1 MPEFTKSLD
10 DVLATFERNII
21 VQTLKDTHG
30 NQRKAA
36 TLLGITRRKI
46 QYKVAKHGIDF
57 RAIKEE
63 YRATKDVVQAWHH
76 FSNLKG
82 NDTREQRLLLP

>member
-1 MPEFTKSLD
+1 MHEFTRTLD
-10 DVLATFERNII
+10 DILATFERNII

-36 TLLGITRRKI
+36 KLLGITRRKI
-46 QYKVAKHGIDF
+46 QYKIVKHGIDF

-63 YRATKDVVQAWHH
+63 YRATEHVMQAWHH

-82 NDTREQRLLLP
+82 DDTREQRLLLP